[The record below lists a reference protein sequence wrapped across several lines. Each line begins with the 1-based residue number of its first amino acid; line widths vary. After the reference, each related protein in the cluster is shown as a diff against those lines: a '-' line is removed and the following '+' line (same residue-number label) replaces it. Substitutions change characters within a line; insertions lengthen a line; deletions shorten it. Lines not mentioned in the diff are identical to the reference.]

1 MRSEA
6 SLSSSERP
14 HPEAQH
20 QAACL
25 LLALLTNL
33 LPSLVGVKLL
43 SSKVMSAS
51 PSPSVLLG
59 NACLDLA
66 PDHSFASAMGVRGML
81 RHGMLRGPQTAV
93 EGRAGDHRMTNI
105 QAHRATS
112 SLDSKYVIPS
122 KTCWKEHRSCSQVFN
137 QEHG

>member
-14 HPEAQH
+14 RPEAQH
-20 QAACL
+20 QAVCL

-33 LPSLVGVKLL
+33 LPSLAGVKLL

-51 PSPSVLLG
+51 PGPNMLLG
-59 NACLDLA
+59 NTCLDLA

-81 RHGMLRGPQTAV
+81 GHRMLRGPQMAM

-105 QAHRATS
+105 QAHQATS
-112 SLDSKYVIPS
+112 FLDSKYVIPS
-122 KTCWKEHRSCSQVFN
+122 KTCSKEHRSCSQVFN
-137 QEHG
+137 QEQG